1 MLTTDNKPKINVKG
15 NPISNEKMVK
25 LIGVTVDNKLSF
37 EPHLNLVCKNVSQKV
52 HALVRVSKFISKKK
66 LNVKV

>member
-25 LIGVTVDNKLSF
+25 LIGVTVDNKL
-37 EPHLNLVCKNVSQKV
+37 CKNVSQKV
-52 HALVRVSKFISKKK
+52 HALVRVSKYISKKK